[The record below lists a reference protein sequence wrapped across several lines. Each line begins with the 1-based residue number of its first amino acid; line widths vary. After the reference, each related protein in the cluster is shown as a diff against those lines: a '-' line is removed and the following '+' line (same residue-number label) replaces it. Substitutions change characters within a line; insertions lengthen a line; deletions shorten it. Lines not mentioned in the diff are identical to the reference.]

1 MILEGLSVSI
11 CVEMDIVESWLTLTA
26 FSGFLNIREQFR
38 IMFLVV
44 YHVVYY
50 QTITFLSHSYQSSQ
64 IQYLEF

>member
-1 MILEGLSVSI
+1 MILEGLSVEI
-11 CVEMDIVESWLTLTA
+11 DIVESWLTLTA

-44 YHVVYY
+44 YHVVHY
-50 QTITFLSHSYQSSQ
+50 QTITFLSHSYPSSQ